1 MTGFS
6 SLVYSHDVV
15 EFVTVA
21 VEYCVYLEQGARRKR
36 SQLVDTM
43 QKLLPLLYLKASM
56 LPDLEEDDTYL
67 SEQLVTEAD
76 YDAVRNTVAQIMG
89 EQDDYLDVFVEDMKY
104 SAEPIRKNISEDLA
118 DIYQSV
124 RNFVGIYKM
133 GVEDTMYGAL
143 SEVAYDFRL
152 NWGQTLVNTLRAI
165 HDVKYNQTIE
175 ETENEDDLCQV

>member
-21 VEYCVYLEQGARRKR
+21 VEYCVFLEQGAERKR
-36 SQLVDTM
+36 SELVDTM
-43 QKLLPLLYLKASM
+43 QKILPLLYLKASM
-56 LPDLEEDDTYL
+56 LPDLEEDDCFL
-67 SEQLVTEAD
+67 GEQLVTEAD
-76 YDAVRNTVAQIMG
+76 YNAVRDTVARIMG

-124 RNFVGIYKM
+124 RNFVGTYKM
-133 GVEDTMYGAL
+133 GLEDTMYGAL
-143 SEVAYDFRL
+143 SEVAADFRHS
-152 NWGQTLVNTLRAI
+152 WGQTLVNTLRAI
-165 HDVKYNQTIE
+165 HDVKYNQTIT
-175 ETENEDDLCQV
+175 TEDEDDLCQV